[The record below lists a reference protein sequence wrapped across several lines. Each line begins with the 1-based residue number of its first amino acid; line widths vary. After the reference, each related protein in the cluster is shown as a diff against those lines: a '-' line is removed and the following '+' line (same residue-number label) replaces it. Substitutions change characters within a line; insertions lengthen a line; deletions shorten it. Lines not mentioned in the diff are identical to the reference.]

1 MRRLEREVVRL
12 GEGKGYG
19 RVGLGGRGRVRR
31 CIGVGEMLVKEGVR
45 RGN

>member
-1 MRRLEREVVRL
+1 M
-12 GEGKGYG
+12 GGKA
-19 RVGLGGRGRVRR
+19 VGLGGRGRVRR